1 MSLSRALA
9 TLSPLGLVRSGVF
22 SLAPPTTSPSRGG
35 YGRHSNLTPF
45 ILYTSDWSLT
55 GPRRRQL
62 SRATFKNL
70 DRTCSGSPRG
80 ARLPTTGHFIH
91 LARAIRAL
99 RDAFLLVLLTLDEYI
114 SNERVDICKMSERML
129 PLSGPSRSIRRQ
141 PRYRREKL
149 APEYPAQSEPAPP
162 KTRVLSRQAPTS
174 WLRCLNCGS

>member
-70 DRTCSGSPRG
+70 DALAADRRV
-80 ARLPTTGHFIH
+80 
-91 LARAIRAL
+91 ARACPPRA
-99 RDAFLLVLLTLDEYI
+99 I
-114 SNERVDICKMSERML
+114 SFIWRVPFARCE
-129 PLSGPSRSIRRQ
+129 
-141 PRYRREKL
+141 
-149 APEYPAQSEPAPP
+149 
-162 KTRVLSRQAPTS
+162 TRFY
-174 WLRCLNCGS
+174 WCY